1 MVFSMYSPNHHLIE
15 HLQNVGLCSSEDGV
29 VADSELVE
37 SSNKN
42 INLLINLESDRKLL
56 VKQERNIEH
65 DGIPQEL
72 FNEWLFHQLLQQFP
86 VLGNIAEIGS
96 LLLHFDEEESILVR
110 NYLTEYFELGNFYQ
124 QNDIYPLEI
133 ASAIGASL
141 GVLHRA
147 TFNQR
152 EYRDF
157 MATAPQGQFRYQFYN
172 PTQGIESFSSE
183 IFGSVPTDALK
194 FYILYQRYE
203 SLESAIAELA
213 SLWQPCCL
221 THNDLK
227 LENILVHSR
236 WKQLDNCLI
245 RIIDWKTCSWGDPA
259 FDLGTL
265 VASYLKI
272 WLESLVVDPSI
283 KLEESLELATTPLE
297 VLHPSIVALIQAY
310 LDAFPSILDYRCDF
324 IQRVVQFAGLVLIH
338 HLQATIQDR
347 KYFDNSGITTLQVA
361 KSLLTRPQESIMTVF
376 GISESEITKS
386 WVKSTKHPQTENEQN
401 LVRIYYSKT
410 RLRGC

>member
-1 MVFSMYSPNHHLIE
+1 MIFSLHSPNHHLIK
-15 HLQNVGLCSSEDGV
+15 HLENLGLCSSEDDV
-29 VADSELVE
+29 VADCEIVGSQK
-37 SSNKN
+37 KN
-42 INLLINLESDRKLL
+42 INLLVNVGSDRKFL
-56 VKQERNIEH
+56 VKQECYIEH
-65 DGIPQEL
+65 NGIPQEL

-96 LLLHFDEEESILVR
+96 SLLHFDEEQSILVR
-110 NYLTEYFELGNFYQ
+110 NYLTEYFELENFYQ
-124 QNDIYPLEI
+124 QKDIYPPEI
-133 ASAIGASL
+133 ATAIGASL

-172 PTQGIESFSSE
+172 PVQGIESFSSD

-194 FYILYQRYE
+194 FYVLYQRYE
-203 SLESAIAELA
+203 SLEAAIAELA

-236 WKQLDNCLI
+236 WEQLDNCLI

-259 FDLGTL
+259 FDLGTVL
-265 VASYLKI
+265 ASYLRI

-283 KLEESLELATTPLE
+283 KLEESLELAATPLE
-297 VLHPSIVALIQAY
+297 ILHPSIAALVQAY
-310 LDAFPSILDYRCDF
+310 LDAFPSILEYRCDF
-324 IQRVVQFAGLVLIH
+324 IQRVVQYAGLVLIQQ
-338 HLQATIQDR
+338 LQATIQNR
-347 KYFDNSGITTLQVA
+347 KYFDNTGIVTLQVA

-376 GISESEITKS
+376 GISESEIIKPF
-386 WVKSTKHPQTENEQN
+386 VKLTKHPQTEKEQN